1 MEVSV
6 SDGGTDISTHL
17 WRQGL
22 GTLSNLLDSRAV
34 TSTELVQMSLS
45 RLERLDPILNMFVH
59 VDAER
64 ALRAAKEATRR
75 QLEDRRLGPLDG
87 IPVAVKDNLFVAGMP
102 ASWGSLLFRDHSPP
116 QDDICVERLQA
127 AGSIVIGKTTTP
139 EFALSGRTESRLAGI
154 TRNPWDP
161 TLTPGGSSGG
171 SVAAVAAGIVPY
183 AIGTDAGGSIRMP
196 AGYTNLVGLR
206 PSNGRIPRRYGFPP
220 MALDFQAIGPVTRT
234 VRDLELVLDVLAGP
248 DARDPASSRLPP
260 WRTALQ
266 RPLRLGWFTAIGD
279 ECADAAV
286 TNAIEAA
293 VSQLARLGCTIVPC
307 GAPFD
312 LSLLRGLWST
322 LTAAGA
328 ARVALRFPDRWRAEV
343 TDSIAATIERGLAL
357 SATSYVEAMD
367 QLAVFRADVSTKW
380 GEFDALIMPTT
391 PSPAW
396 PVETEHPAEIG
407 GQPGSAATQGMFC
420 GWVNAVGYAGLSIPV
435 APHPDGRPVGMQI
448 VAQLGN
454 DAVVLEVAR
463 RLEADAPWDNR
474 WPDVANAA

>member
-6 SDGGTDISTHL
+6 SDGGTDISAHL